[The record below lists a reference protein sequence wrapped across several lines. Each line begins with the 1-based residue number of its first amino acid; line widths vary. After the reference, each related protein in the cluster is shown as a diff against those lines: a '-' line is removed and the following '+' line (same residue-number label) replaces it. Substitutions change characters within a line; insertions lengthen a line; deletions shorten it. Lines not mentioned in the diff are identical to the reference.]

1 MYPDVNSRAGSEAL
15 VVFYIFFKER
25 VKKRRGAYNCQ
36 MLDFFFSASAGFSLD
51 ALGRR
56 QNHITSR
63 VIIFSCHIFVF
74 S

>member
-1 MYPDVNSRAGSEAL
+1 MFSDVISRIGSEAL
-15 VVFYIFFKER
+15 VVFYVFFKEI
-25 VKKRRGAYNCQ
+25 VTKRRGAYNCQ

-56 QNHITSR
+56 QDHIAG
-63 VIIFSCHIFVF
+63 VIIFSCHMCAF